1 MTTYIRE
8 NIFTVP
14 FFEVVTGSSKRN
26 FNAVLIINWKKFSFL
41 LIFMF
46 SHFFSQETVTGHI
59 TDDNGADLNSVIVIN
74 IASDQ
79 KVYSNSMGMFSIE
92 AAPNDELRFVRA
104 DFRRVSVTVPANGFN
119 AQLLVTLI
127 PIPKEIEEVKVVKK
141 PTGDLETDSR
151 LAARV
156 NKGEIVQQA
165 IGLPQ
170 PVGKMREK
178 PAEVKQVLL
187 PILLGSLDVQ
197 GAYDLISG
205 KARRQK
211 RQYRYDDLQE
221 HIAWVRN
228 RVDNEYFT
236 KAGIPEERISEFI
249 QYSFEVKP
257 QVRTYVKA
265 KNLSG
270 VLLRMEETIPAYLER
285 LKQKKIQE

>member
-1 MTTYIRE
+1 MNFE
-8 NIFTVP
+8 FKNI
-14 FFEVVTGSSKRN
+14 GI
-26 FNAVLIINWKKFSFL
+26 ADWKKISFL
-41 LIFMF
+41 LIFLF
-46 SHFFSQETVTGHI
+46 NHFFSQQTVTGRI
-59 TDDNGADLNSVIVIN
+59 IDDSGENLNSVVVIN
-74 IASDQ
+74 MSTDL
-79 KVYSNSMGMFSIE
+79 KTYSNSMGMFAIE
-92 AAPNDELRFVRA
+92 ASPNDELRFVKA
-104 DFRRVSVTVPANGFN
+104 DFGRVSARVLTGGYNP
-119 AQLLVTLI
+119 QLLVTLI
-127 PIPKEIEEVKVVKK
+127 PIPRDVGEVKIVKK

-156 NKGEIVQQA
+156 DKGEIVEQA
-165 IGLPQ
+165 VGLPQ

-221 HIAWVRN
+221 HIMWVRN

-257 QVRTYVKA
+257 QVRMFVKA

-270 VLLRMEETIPAYLER
+270 VLLGMEETMPVYLER
-285 LKQKKIQE
+285 LKQKKEQK

>member
-1 MTTYIRE
+1 MNFAGG
-8 NIFTVP
+8 NI
-14 FFEVVTGSSKRN
+14 GIKD
-26 FNAVLIINWKKFSFL
+26 WKKVSFL
-41 LIFMF
+41 LVFVF
-46 SHFFSQETVTGHI
+46 HNFFSQQTVTGRI
-59 TDDNGADLNSVIVIN
+59 TDDDGENLSSVIVIN
-74 IASDQ
+74 MSSDQ
-79 KVYSNSMGMFSIE
+79 KVYSNSMGLFSID
-92 AAPNDELRFVRA
+92 AAPNDELRFVKA
-104 DFRRVSVTVPANGFN
+104 DFRRVSAIVPSNGFSS
-119 AQLLVTLI
+119 QLLVVLI

-151 LAARV
+151 LASKAD
-156 NKGEIVQQA
+156 KGEMVRQA
-165 IGLPQ
+165 VGLPQ

-197 GAYDLISG
+197 GTYDLISG

-211 RQYRYDDLQE
+211 REYRYDDLQE

-236 KAGIPEERISEFI
+236 AAGIPEERISEFI

-270 VLLRMEETIPAYLER
+270 VLLRMEETMPAYVER
-285 LKQKKIQE
+285 LKKNKIPE